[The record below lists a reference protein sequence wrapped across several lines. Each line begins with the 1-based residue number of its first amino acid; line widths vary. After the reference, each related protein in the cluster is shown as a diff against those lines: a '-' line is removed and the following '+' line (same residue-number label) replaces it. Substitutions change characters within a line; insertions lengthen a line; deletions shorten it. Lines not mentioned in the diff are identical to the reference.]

1 MKKNNLFKFMGI
13 GMVIL
18 LSLVLVGCGRDV
30 STVEGALEGH
40 WTVTDARVNG
50 QPLEEAI
57 AEYDDVL
64 DIDSDS
70 FTTSEEGQ
78 TEIDIDFYYDEEIL
92 TIVNAE
98 GDQFQLAYEVLN
110 ADEENNAMTL
120 EYLVEDEEADLK
132 LTDEIAFIGEDR
144 DSILSTINIV
154 DVNLKEAES
163 EEQRTELEEEFYQF
177 GQDFVLEIFRNLN
190 IEFDL
195 DYVDDAEAPANE

>member
-13 GMVIL
+13 GMAVL

-40 WTVTDARVNG
+40 WMVTDARVNG

-57 AEYDDVL
+57 AEYDDAL
-64 DIDSDS
+64 DFDSDAI
-70 FTTSEEGQ
+70 TTSEEGQ

-98 GDQFQLAYEVLN
+98 GDQFQLPYEVLS

>member
-1 MKKNNLFKFMGI
+1 MGI
-13 GMVIL
+13 GMAVL

>member
-1 MKKNNLFKFMGI
+1 MGI

>member
-13 GMVIL
+13 GMAVL